1 MLLKLLEFLT
11 SWMVAKGGKTSPI
24 SEVVNEELIGLS
36 IELVKYLDRYS
47 MEFQNETYAPKS

>member
-1 MLLKLLEFLT
+1 
-11 SWMVAKGGKTSPI
+11 MVAKGGKTSPI

-47 MEFQNETYAPKS
+47 MEFQNETYALKSQNG